1 MHDVPDP
8 ARRSMGVSAPSDR
21 LAHMTYVVVDVET
34 TGTSH
39 HQVDRVTELAAVVVR
54 DGRVCESFQSLIN
67 PERSIPRF
75 ITQLTGITWAM
86 VKDAPRFRD
95 VGGEFREL
103 MGDHVFVA
111 HNAPF
116 DWAFVNMELERADE
130 RPLDARRL
138 CTVRLA
144 RKLLSH
150 LPRRSL
156 DHVTAH
162 YGIEVGARHRAM
174 GDAMATARVL
184 TRLLEDA
191 FARGCDTWND
201 LDLLLTPAAP
211 RARRWSAWPRST
223 PDDRSA

>member
-1 MHDVPDP
+1 MDVSG
-8 ARRSMGVSAPSDR
+8 AADR
-21 LAHMTYVVVDVET
+21 LANMTYVVVDVET

-39 HQVDRVTELAAVVVR
+39 HQGDRVTEVAAVVVR

-75 ITQLTGITWAM
+75 ITQLTGISWAM

-95 VGGEFREL
+95 VGGEFRQVL
-103 MGDHVFVA
+103 GDHVFVA

-116 DWAFVNMELERADE
+116 DWAFVSMELERAEE

-156 DHVTAH
+156 DYVTAH
-162 YGIEVGARHRAM
+162 YGIKVDARHRAM
-174 GDAMATARVL
+174 GDAMATALVL
-184 TRLLEDA
+184 TRLLDDA
-191 FARGCDTWND
+191 FARGCDTWQD
-201 LDLLLTPAAP
+201 LDLLLTPAAQ
-211 RARRWSAWPRST
+211 RRGRWSAWPRST

>member
-1 MHDVPDP
+1 
-8 ARRSMGVSAPSDR
+8 MGMSAAFER
-21 LAHMTYVVVDVET
+21 LAKMTYVVVDVET

-39 HQVDRVTELAAVVVR
+39 QRGDRVTEIAAVVVR
-54 DGRVCESFQSLIN
+54 DGRPSETYQSLIN

-75 ITQLTGITWAM
+75 ITQLTGISWAM

-95 VGGEFREL
+95 VGGEFREVL
-103 MGDHVFVA
+103 GDHVFVA

-116 DWAFVNMELERADE
+116 DWGFVGMELERAQQ

-156 DHVTAH
+156 DYVTAH
-162 YGIEVGARHRAM
+162 YGIEVEARHRAM
-174 GDAMATARVL
+174 GDAMATAQVF
-184 TRLLEDA
+184 TRLLDDA
-191 FARGCDTWND
+191 FAKGCDTWDD
-201 LDLLLTPAAP
+201 LDLLLRPAP
-211 RARRWSAWPRST
+211 SRPSRWSAWPRST

>member
-1 MHDVPDP
+1 
-8 ARRSMGVSAPSDR
+8 MGVSGAAER
-21 LAHMTYVVVDVET
+21 LANMTYVVVDVET

-39 HQVDRVTELAAVVVR
+39 HQGDRVTEVAAVVVR
-54 DGRVCESFQSLIN
+54 DGRPCETFQSLIN

-95 VGGEFREL
+95 VGSEFRRV

-116 DWAFVNMELERADE
+116 DWAFVNMELERAAE
-130 RPLDARRL
+130 RPLEARRL

-162 YGIEVGARHRAM
+162 YGIPVDARHRAM

-184 TRLLEDA
+184 TRLLDDA
-191 FARGCDTWND
+191 FSRGCDTWED
-201 LDLLLTPAAP
+201 LDVLLAAAAP